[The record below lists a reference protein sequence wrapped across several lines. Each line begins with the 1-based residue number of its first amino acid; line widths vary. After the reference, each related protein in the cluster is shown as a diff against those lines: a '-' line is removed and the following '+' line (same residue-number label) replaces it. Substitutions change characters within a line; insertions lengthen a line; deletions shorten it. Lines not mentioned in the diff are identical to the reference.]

1 MSSPEQ
7 AQVVPLRKTARL
19 CGALAVGLGILV
31 LAGWSFDV
39 ASMKSVAPGFPPMK
53 PITALV
59 FALCG
64 IAILARS
71 LRSRA
76 AALVSSAC
84 ALTAGAAGLLTILE
98 YTTRIPFSID
108 HLLFPGADHVRPIGR
123 MAPLTA
129 VNFVALALALFFL
142 ERARGRRARD
152 VFVLLVAL
160 DSLLV
165 LFAYVYRV
173 SEVSIPG
180 GFGSVALNTSIGF
193 LAVCSGVLALRP
205 EEGLAGRLVSD
216 SFAGAIARRLLPAV
230 LLVPL
235 VLGWLRVV
243 GEDRG
248 FYDEGLGTALFAV
261 AIVALLAVIVF
272 WSAEQLSEAEARR
285 ARAEETV
292 AREKSILKSIL
303 HSMGEAVIVADGE
316 GRFVL
321 FNPVAEQILGLGATD
336 VPAGDWSAEYGLF
349 LPDGSAP
356 YPPQDLPLARA
367 VRGESVDGAEV
378 LVRSP
383 SLPERIHLSVGRPL
397 KDASGRICGGV
408 VVFHDVTDERNAAA
422 EREQL
427 IAELTQA
434 LSEVKTLSG
443 MLPICSSCK
452 KIRDDKGYWN
462 QIDSY
467 LHDHSGA
474 KFSHG
479 ICPECAKVLY
489 PEYASDVPNEP
500 PKS

>member
-1 MSSPEQ
+1 MASPEQ
-7 AQVVPLRKTARL
+7 PRVVPLRKTARL
-19 CGALAVGLGILV
+19 CGALAVGLGIFV

-39 ASMKSVAPGFPPMK
+39 ASMQNVAPGFPPMK

-71 LRSRA
+71 LRGRA
-76 AALVSSAC
+76 AAMVASAC
-84 ALTAGAAGLLTILE
+84 ALAAGVAGLLTILE

-108 HLLFPGADHVRPIGR
+108 NLLFPGADHVAPIGR

-129 VNFVALALALFFL
+129 VNFVALALALIFL
-142 ERARGRRARD
+142 GRARGRRARD
-152 VFVLLVAL
+152 LVVVLVTL

-173 SEVSIPG
+173 SEISIPG

-193 LAVCSGVLALRP
+193 LAVCSGILALRP
-205 EEGLAGRLVSD
+205 EEGLAARLVTD
-216 SFAGAIARRLLPAV
+216 SFAGSIARRLLPAV

-235 VLGWLRVV
+235 VLGWLRVLGV
-243 GEDRG
+243 NRG
-248 FYDEGLGTALFAV
+248 LFDQDLGSALFAV
-261 AIVALLAVIVF
+261 AIVALLGAIVF
-272 WSAEQLSEAEARR
+272 WSAERLSRAEARR
-285 ARAEETV
+285 AVAEEMV
-292 AREKSILKSIL
+292 AREKSILQSIL
-303 HSMGEAVIVADGE
+303 NSMGEAVIVADGE

-321 FNPVAEQILGLGATD
+321 FNPVAEQILGLGAAD
-336 VPAGDWSAEYGLF
+336 VAARDWSARYGLF

-356 YPPQDLPLARA
+356 YPAQDLPLARA
-367 VRGESVDGAEV
+367 ARGENVDGAEV

-383 SLPERIHLSVGRPL
+383 SFPERRHLSIGRPL
-397 KDASGRICGGV
+397 KDASGQICGGV
-408 VVFHDVTDERNAAA
+408 VVFHDITAERKATA

-462 QIDSY
+462 QIESY
-467 LHDHSGA
+467 LRDHADA

-479 ICPECAKVLY
+479 ICPECAKALY
-489 PEYASDVPNEP
+489 PEYASDVLNGPS
-500 PKS
+500 KS